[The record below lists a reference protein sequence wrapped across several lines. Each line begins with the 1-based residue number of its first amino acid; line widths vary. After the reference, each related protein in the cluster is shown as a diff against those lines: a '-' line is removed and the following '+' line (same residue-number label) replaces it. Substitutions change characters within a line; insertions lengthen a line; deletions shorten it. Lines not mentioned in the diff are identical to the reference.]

1 MSTIT
6 APPYDERPQLRL
18 SSESGNAFRV
28 VGMGCSTLV
37 DAGLGRHSPAFVEA
51 VMGSG
56 SEHLLDTCQTWFEVS

>member
-6 APPYDERPQLRL
+6 APPYGERPELRL
-18 SSESGNAFRV
+18 SGENGSAFLV

-51 VMGSG
+51 VMGSD
-56 SEHLLDTCQTWFEVS
+56 SERLLDTCQTWFEVS